1 MSAFLLDV
9 SVLIALVREDHSA
22 HKVTTRWFRHLDG
35 RHWATCPLTEAGF
48 VRIISNP
55 GFLERPPE
63 VNEAILMLRAL
74 TSLPGHQFWTMDV
87 GFAEAI
93 KGMEEKLFGHQQVT
107 DAYLL
112 GLAIRKKGK
121 LATLDRGILTLAG
134 AELSNNLEI
143 IG

>member
-1 MSAFLLDV
+1 
-9 SVLIALVREDHSA
+9 
-22 HKVTTRWFRHLDG
+22 
-35 RHWATCPLTEAGF
+35 
-48 VRIISNP
+48 
-55 GFLERPPE
+55 
-63 VNEAILMLRAL
+63 
-74 TSLPGHQFWTMDV
+74 
-87 GFAEAI
+87 
-93 KGMEEKLFGHQQVT
+93 MEEKLFGHQQVT